1 MSEIKNE
8 SLNIELISDWNNIE
22 YNDDEC
28 VHNIA
33 TLAQT
38 EFIEPLISELKS
50 KKILEFE
57 TKIESML
64 SDISSIKDELKTL
77 IELVKTVRKELG
89 DEIKNKKNMDEREK
103 NRYVRSHI
111 PFRFVPDHPLDFGF

>member
-1 MSEIKNE
+1 MSENKNE
-8 SLNIELISDWNNIE
+8 SLNIDLHNDWNRID
-22 YNDDEC
+22 YNDDDC
-28 VHNIA
+28 DNVK
-33 TLAQT
+33 TLAKS
-38 EFIEPLISELKS
+38 EFIEPITTELKS
-50 KKILEFE
+50 KKILELE
-57 TKIESML
+57 TKIESMMT
-64 SDISSIKDELKTL
+64 DISSIKDELKTL